1 LDTETQKYY
10 EDYFNMFSTSGWKSF
25 IEEIQTSFDAFR
37 IEDIKDS
44 TQLHKVQGE
53 REQLFRI
60 LRFEW
65 GIKSNYD
72 VIMENPNAP

>member
-10 EDYFNMFSTSGWKSF
+10 EDYFNMFSTDGWKSF
-25 IEEIQTSFDAFR
+25 IEEIQTSFDSFR

-72 VIMENPNAP
+72 VIMENPDDS

>member
-1 LDTETQKYY
+1 MDTETQKYY
-10 EDYFNMFSTSGWKSF
+10 EDYFNMFSTDGWKSF
-25 IEEIQTSFDAFR
+25 IEEIQTSFDSFR

-72 VIMENPNAP
+72 VIMENPDDS